1 VKPGDLVRFTTSM
14 YRDWGLGLII
24 REYDMVDRDGR
35 KHPGFYYVMTQ
46 VGERLVSD
54 SFMEELS
61 ADQIPRP
68 Q

>member
-1 VKPGDLVRFTTSM
+1 MKPGDLVRFTTNM

-24 REYDMVDRDGR
+24 REYDMVDRDGV
-35 KHPGFYYVMTQ
+35 KHLGFYYVMTR

-61 ADQIPRP
+61 VDHLPRP

>member
-1 VKPGDLVRFTTSM
+1 MKPGDLVRFTTFL
-14 YRDWGLGLII
+14 YHDWGLGLII
-24 REYDMVDRDGR
+24 REYDMADRDGV
-35 KHPGFYYVMTQ
+35 KHLGFYYVMTQ

-61 ADQIPRP
+61 VDQLPRP